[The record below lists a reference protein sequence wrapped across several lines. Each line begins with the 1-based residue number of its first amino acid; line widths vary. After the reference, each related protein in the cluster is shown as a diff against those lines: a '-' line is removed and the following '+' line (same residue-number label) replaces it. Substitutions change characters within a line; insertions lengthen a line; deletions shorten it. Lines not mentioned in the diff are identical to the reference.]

1 MGREPGGD
9 NFRVARNP
17 PSSACGRTSQ
27 PQTVKPV
34 QLNPS
39 TVEAFEAYIHGAEAE
54 MEQTLQGNGPFL
66 WCEVSS
72 AGTQR
77 VRQGK
82 IVTQR
87 WSGKEPVKV
96 PDGLIHDWIGAAFAL
111 GTTVKETLALV
122 QDYNNHKNIYKPEVI
137 DSKLMGNHGK
147 DFQIYFPVSGH

>member
-9 NFRVARNP
+9 NFRARNP

-39 TVEAFEAYIHGAEAE
+39 TVEAFEAYIRGAEAG

-66 WCEVSS
+66 WCDVSS
-72 AGTQR
+72 ERTQR
-77 VRQGK
+77 VLQGK
-82 IVTQR
+82 IVAQR

-96 PDGLIHDWIGAAFAL
+96 PDGLIH
-111 GTTVKETLALV
+111 
-122 QDYNNHKNIYKPEVI
+122 
-137 DSKLMGNHGK
+137 S
-147 DFQIYFPVSGH
+147 

>member
-1 MGREPGGD
+1 M
-9 NFRVARNP
+9 VH
-17 PSSACGRTSQ
+17 
-27 PQTVKPV
+27 TVKPV

-39 TVEAFEAYIHGAEAE
+39 AVEAFEAYIREAEAG
-54 MEQTLQGNGPFL
+54 MELTLQGNGPFL
-66 WCEVSS
+66 WCDVSS
-72 AGTQR
+72 ERTQR
-77 VRQGK
+77 VLQGK
-82 IVTQR
+82 IVAQR